1 MSRSHQEH
9 HIPSMRRFAATA
21 CIDWSGQAV
30 ARPKGLAVA
39 VARKTGPPALLEPDS
54 GWTRSRILDWLRSLA
69 AERADIVV
77 GLDLSPTFPFLDR
90 GAYFPGWAESPE
102 TPRELWAL
110 VERIASDDPYLS
122 ATSFVDHPHAAR
134 YFRRHGGREGDLFG
148 GGIGRLREVE
158 RHQRATGQA
167 NSWSCFNLV
176 GAGQVG
182 KSSLTGMRLL
192 HALDG
197 AIPFWP
203 FDSVPDEGPLLIEI
217 YTTVAARAAGLGKG
231 RSKVRDAPGLCA
243 ALTALDSP
251 YCPPL
256 PRYDDHATDALIT
269 AAWLRRAVC
278 DSALWSPE
286 AMTPEVAHKEGWT
299 FGIV

>member
-1 MSRSHQEH
+1 M
-9 HIPSMRRFAATA
+9 MRRFAATA

-39 VARKTGPPALLEPDS
+39 IARETGPPALIEPDG
-54 GWTRSRILDWLRSLA
+54 GWTRRTILDWLRSLA
-69 AERADIVV
+69 AAKADIVI
-77 GLDLSPTFPFLDR
+77 GLDLSPTFPFLDA
-90 GAYFPGWAESPE
+90 GAYFPGWSESPAS
-102 TPRELWAL
+102 PRDLWAL
-110 VERIASDDPYLS
+110 VERKAADDPYLG
-122 ATSFVDHPHAAR
+122 ATSFVDHPDAAR
-134 YFRRHGGREGDLFG
+134 YFRRHGAREGDRFG

-182 KSSLTGMRLL
+182 KSSLTGMRML

-203 FDSVPDEGPLLIEI
+203 FDDIPDEGPLLIEI
-217 YTTVAARAAGLGKG
+217 YTSVAARAAGLAKG
-231 RSKVRDAPGLCA
+231 RSKVRDAEGLAA
-243 ALTALDSP
+243 ALTMLGSP
-251 YCPPL
+251 LCPPL

-269 AAWLRRAVC
+269 AAWLRSAVREP
-278 DSALWSPE
+278 ALWHP
-286 AMTPEVAHKEGWT
+286 ATMTADVAAKEGWT
-299 FGIV
+299 FGIA